1 MWCNRFIMD
10 TNIPKQNPEA
20 RPADADNWPPREVKD
35 LEPSFEQPPAES
47 TEQPANAPAAATS
60 KPAPDLHVQGASTA
74 QRTELEREIENVL
87 AEDLETIF
95 WNLPEPEREVFKAK
109 GEETASS
116 IRTLLSETTIRI
128 QEIFRLITEWLKSLP
143 GVNSIFVEQ
152 EAKNKTDRI
161 LKLRQ

>member
-1 MWCNRFIMD
+1 MD
-10 TNIPKQNPEA
+10 TNIQKQNPEA
-20 RPADADNWPPREVKD
+20 RPPETTAWPPREVKE
-35 LEPSFEQPPAES
+35 LEPTFETPPVESSEQP
-47 TEQPANAPAAATS
+47 TNAPSIITS
-60 KPAPDLHVQGASTA
+60 QSVPELNVQGASTS
-74 QRTELEREIENVL
+74 QRTELEREIENIL
-87 AEDLETIF
+87 SEDLEAIF

-128 QEIFRLITEWLKSLP
+128 QEIFRLITEWLKTLP

-161 LKLRQ
+161 LKLRM